1 MGSLTAEASRLYKR
15 DVMSLTFKRTAK
27 KSRLGSPRK
36 GRPAMAVARAG
47 GEL

>member
-1 MGSLTAEASRLYKR
+1 
-15 DVMSLTFKRTAK
+15 MSLTFKRAAK